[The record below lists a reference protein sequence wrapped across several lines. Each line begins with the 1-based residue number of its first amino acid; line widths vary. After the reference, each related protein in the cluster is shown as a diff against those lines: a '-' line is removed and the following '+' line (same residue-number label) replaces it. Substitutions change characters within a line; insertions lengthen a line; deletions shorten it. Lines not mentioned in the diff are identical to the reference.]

1 VLQNRR
7 KNPHTSQAT
16 GDAIPAPYGGFPV
29 RKWTALVVFGL
40 VLAYAFTQV
49 QALTFDM
56 NFASL
61 TTVQKTSVEDK
72 KATASDKPLAYEVPL
87 LDGKKDRTKAQP
99 TEEYKLADAPNA
111 RELFDMIVSCWPERS
126 WFRGELSAEARTMRR
141 NSAASGTNTTT
152 LDPVSGNYVTQN
164 STGNDA
170 TIGLLFRVPLWSAM
184 ELDRE
189 REREAGRRN
198 VIAQQVGVYVS
209 SLAEFQLTEREIK
222 IHRALEK
229 RSQDR
234 VQLGVAETSEQVKG
248 LQNVAQLEGKQIMNR
263 ANLIKS
269 RITLQGLC
277 THDKAW
283 IIDEY
288 LKRFRDVE

>member
-1 VLQNRR
+1 MVVVLQNRLKSPR
-7 KNPHTSQAT
+7 TAQAT
-16 GDAIPAPYGGFPV
+16 GATIPATYGGFYG
-29 RKWTALVVFGL
+29 RKWVVFVACVL
-40 VLAYAFTQV
+40 VAGIALS
-49 QALTFDM
+49 QAQ
-56 NFASL
+56 S
-61 TTVQKTSVEDK
+61 DK
-72 KATASDKPLAYEVPL
+72 KPAATDKPPPYQIPL
-87 LDGKKDRTKAQP
+87 LDGKKERTKAQP
-99 TEEYKLADAPNA
+99 TDEYKLADAPNA

-126 WFRGELSAEARTMRR
+126 WFRGELSAEARTTRR
-141 NSAASGTNTTT
+141 NSAINGSTTTT

-170 TIGLLFRVPLWSAM
+170 TIGLLLRVPLWSAM

-198 VIAQQVGVYVS
+198 LIAQQVGVYVS
-209 SLAEFQLTEREIK
+209 SLAEFQLTEREIQ

-229 RSQDR
+229 RSQER
-234 VQLGVAETSEQVKG
+234 VMLGVAETSEQVKG
-248 LQNVAQLEGKQIMNR
+248 LQNVAQLEAKQVRNK
-263 ANLIKS
+263 ADLIKS

>member
-1 VLQNRR
+1 VADVQQNRL
-7 KNPHTSQAT
+7 KFA
-16 GDAIPAPYGGFPV
+16 
-29 RKWTALVVFGL
+29 ALVVC
-40 VLAYAFTQV
+40 
-49 QALTFDM
+49 AL
-56 NFASL
+56 L
-61 TTVQKTSVEDK
+61 TTYAISQAPADK
-72 KATASDKPLAYEVPL
+72 KPAAIDKLPPYQIPL

-99 TEEYKLADAPNA
+99 TEEYKLAEAPNA

-126 WFRGELSAEARTMRR
+126 WFRGELSAEARSMRR
-141 NSAASGTNTTT
+141 NSAASGQSTTT
-152 LDPVSGNYVTQN
+152 LDPVSGNYITQN

-170 TIGLLFRVPLWSAM
+170 TIGLLLRVPLWSAT

-189 REREAGRRN
+189 REREANRRN
-198 VIAQQVGVYVS
+198 IISAQVGTYVS
-209 SLAEFQLTEREIK
+209 ALAEYQITEREMQITK
-222 IHRALEK
+222 ALEK
-229 RSQDR
+229 RSQER
-234 VQLGVAETSEQVKG
+234 VALGIADTSEQVQK
-248 LQNVAQLEGKQIMNR
+248 LQSVSQLESKQLMNR

>member
-1 VLQNRR
+1 MLQNRL
-7 KNPHTSQAT
+7 KFAALVACVLVAGIASSQA
-16 GDAIPAPYGGFPV
+16 
-29 RKWTALVVFGL
+29 
-40 VLAYAFTQV
+40 Q
-49 QALTFDM
+49 
-56 NFASL
+56 S
-61 TTVQKTSVEDK
+61 DK
-72 KATASDKPLAYEVPL
+72 KPAATDKPPPYQIPL

-99 TEEYKLADAPNA
+99 TDEYKLADAPNA

-126 WFRGELSAEARTMRR
+126 WFRGELSAEARSMRR
-141 NSAASGTNTTT
+141 NSAASGQSTTT
-152 LDPVSGNYVTQN
+152 LDPISGNYITQN

-170 TIGLLFRVPLWSAM
+170 TIGLLLRVPLWSAT

-198 VIAQQVGVYVS
+198 VIAQQVGIYVS
-209 SLAEFQLTEREIK
+209 ALAEYQITEREMNITK
-222 IHRALEK
+222 ALEK
-229 RSQDR
+229 RSQER
-234 VQLGVAETSEQVKG
+234 VALGVADTSEQVQK
-248 LQNVAQLEGKQIMNR
+248 LQSVSQLEGKQLLNR

-277 THDKAW
+277 TQDKAW

>member
-1 VLQNRR
+1 VLQNRL
-7 KNPHTSQAT
+7 KL
-16 GDAIPAPYGGFPV
+16 
-29 RKWTALVVFGL
+29 TALVACVL
-40 VLAYAFTQV
+40 VAGIASS
-49 QALTFDM
+49 QAQ
-56 NFASL
+56 S
-61 TTVQKTSVEDK
+61 DK
-72 KATASDKPLAYEVPL
+72 KPAATDKPPPYQIPL
-87 LDGKKDRTKAQP
+87 LDGKKERTKAQP
-99 TEEYKLADAPNA
+99 TDEYKLADAPNA

-126 WFRGELSAEARTMRR
+126 WFRGELSAEARTTRR
-141 NSAASGTNTTT
+141 NSAINGSTTTT

-170 TIGLLFRVPLWSAM
+170 TIGLLLRVPLWSAM

-198 VIAQQVGVYVS
+198 LIAQQVGVYVS
-209 SLAEFQLTEREIK
+209 SLAEFQLTEREIQ

-229 RSQDR
+229 RSQER
-234 VQLGVAETSEQVKG
+234 VMLGVAEISEQVKG
-248 LQNVAQLEGKQIMNR
+248 LQNVAQLEAKQVRNK
-263 ANLIKS
+263 ADLIKS